1 MKRRAAVMENVRSLL
16 AKLEKIAEEHGDR
29 VDVWIGTDC
38 IEIEEVEYL
47 PETNEEY
54 EAVIIR

>member
-1 MKRRAAVMENVRSLL
+1 MENVRSLL
-16 AKLEKIAEEHGDR
+16 AKLEKIAEEHGDA
-29 VDVWIGTDC
+29 VDVWLGKDC

-47 PETNEEY
+47 PETSEEY

>member
-1 MKRRAAVMENVRSLL
+1 MENVRSLL
-16 AKLEKIAEEHGDR
+16 AKLEKIAEKHGDK

>member
-1 MKRRAAVMENVRSLL
+1 MENVRSLL
-16 AKLEKIAEEHGDR
+16 TKLERIAEEHGDQ
-29 VDVWIGTDC
+29 VDVWVGADC